1 MKVSWKMEQER
12 GSRVEGGRAR
22 QREGGR
28 RETEIKEMRI
38 QYGYVIKDLESLES
52 PILNTGFATC
62 SY

>member
-1 MKVSWKMEQER
+1 MEQER